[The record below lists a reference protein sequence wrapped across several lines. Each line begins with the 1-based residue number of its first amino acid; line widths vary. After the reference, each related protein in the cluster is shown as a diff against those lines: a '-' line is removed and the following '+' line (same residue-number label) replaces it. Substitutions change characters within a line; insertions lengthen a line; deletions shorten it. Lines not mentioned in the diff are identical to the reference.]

1 MVEKITL
8 QVFYRYIDKIESAC
22 LKGNVN
28 TILSNTRITEF
39 IAQHLYN
46 KNMFPLAS
54 KTAGPNG
61 LKFFVDTHG

>member
-22 LKGNVN
+22 LKGTAN
-28 TILSNTRITEF
+28 TILSNTRITDF

-61 LKFFVDTHG
+61 LNFFVDTHG